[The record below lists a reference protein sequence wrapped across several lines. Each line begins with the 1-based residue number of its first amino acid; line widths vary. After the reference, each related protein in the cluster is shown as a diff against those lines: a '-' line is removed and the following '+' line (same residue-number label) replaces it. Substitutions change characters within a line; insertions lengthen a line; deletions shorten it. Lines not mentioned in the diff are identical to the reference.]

1 MINREHRLI
10 LTKTMNKRR
19 GFSLIEVAI
28 ALAIAASVMVW
39 TYSMISQAMI
49 QERRAISLTNAV
61 FLAKIKMS
69 QIEAMPKLETT
80 SAKGEIPG
88 YVGYQ
93 YEIEIKEEE
102 LDLLKLAEGGN
113 TRKPED
119 LLGKDSNSQL
129 NELLKKRGKDQSS
142 KTGGLI
148 KVFRIVVKIIY
159 PDGANDEVYE
169 VQTIKST
176 NY

>member
-1 MINREHRLI
+1 
-10 LTKTMNKRR
+10 MNKRK

-49 QERRAISLTNAV
+49 QERKAISLTNAV

-80 SAKGEIPG
+80 SAKGDIPG
-88 YVGYQ
+88 YVGYK

-102 LDLLKLAEGGN
+102 LDLLKLAESGSEK
-113 TRKPED
+113 RKPED
-119 LLGKDSNSQL
+119 LLGKDSNSQFS
-129 NELLKKRGKDQSS
+129 ELLKKRGKDQSS

-159 PDGANDEVYE
+159 PDGPTDEVYE

-176 NY
+176 NF